1 MHVVRL
7 FACSLTLSAVALAS
21 NGPLPQTASVDTR
34 NAVEKADAAVMEGDR
49 QLALALYK
57 GSLFPNEVKLAV
69 DQGSLDHD
77 DQYRAV
83 YFALQTWYREL
94 NGDFPV
100 RLVDRVEEADVVVKF
115 VDSIP
120 ERGQDALGLIQIEK
134 SYRWSK
140 STHNFKCKGSISI
153 VRSAVGGRLTFSE
166 TRDVVMHEIGHLLG
180 LGDVEKT
187 GVLMGPLERG
197 KPLSKPTAA
206 EVEDVKSLRET
217 LRSKIRYAEAA
228 SARQ

>member
-7 FACSLTLSAVALAS
+7 FACSLVLSAVALAS
-21 NGPLPQTASVDTR
+21 NGPLPQSASIDTR
-34 NAVEKADAAVMEGDR
+34 NAIEKADAAFVDGDR

-57 GSLFPNEVKLAV
+57 GSLLASEVKIAV
-69 DQGSLDHD
+69 DQETLDHD

-83 YFALQTWYREL
+83 YYALQVWHKEL

-100 RLVDRVEEADVVVKF
+100 VLVDRVEDADVVVKF

-120 ERGQDALGLIQIEK
+120 ERGADALGLIQIEK

-140 STHNFKCKGSISI
+140 SMHSVKCKGSISI
-153 VRSAVGGRLTFSE
+153 VRSAVGGRLTFGE
-166 TRDVVMHEIGHLLG
+166 MRDVVMHEIGHLLG
-180 LGDVEKT
+180 LGDIEKT

-197 KPLSKPTAA
+197 KPLSRPTTA
-206 EVEDVKSLRET
+206 EVEDVKSLRQT
-217 LRSKIRYAEAA
+217 LRSKIRNAEA
-228 SARQ
+228 SAP

>member
-7 FACSLTLSAVALAS
+7 FAVSLTLSAVALAS
-21 NGPLPQTASVDTR
+21 NGPLPLSASTDTR
-34 NAVEKADAAVMEGDR
+34 NAIEKADAAFVDGDR

-57 GSLFPNEVKLAV
+57 GSLFPTELKLAV
-69 DQGSLDHD
+69 DQESLDND

-83 YFALQTWYREL
+83 YYALQIWDKEL
-94 NGDFPV
+94 NGDLPIE
-100 RLVDRVEEADVVVKF
+100 LVDRVEDADVVVRF

-120 ERGQDALGLIQIEK
+120 ERGPDALGLIQLEK

-140 STHNFKCKGSISI
+140 SMHTVKCKGSISI

-166 TRDVVMHEIGHLLG
+166 MRDVVMHEIGHLLG
-180 LGDVEKT
+180 LGDIEKT

-197 KPLSKPTAA
+197 KPLSRPTVA
-206 EVEDVKSLRET
+206 EVEDVKSLRQT
-217 LRSKIRYAEAA
+217 LRSKIRLAETPAP
-228 SARQ
+228 